1 MELCMKTLLLFSHTF
16 FKDSKVN
23 KALLESAKTLSN
35 VTIHNLNL
43 TYPSGEINI
52 ESEITL
58 LEQHQKIIFQFPLFW
73 FSTPSLMKEWQDR
86 ILSHILHSKNPKLL
100 QGKQFSII
108 TTAGGDEKSYDGHH
122 GYSLNTILSPLTS
135 AFKYC
140 GCEIL
145 ESFAIFSAKVDTL
158 PMQEYLETL
167 QNDKQQSV
175 RSKIWE

>member
-52 ESEITL
+52 KSEITL

-122 GYSLNTILSPLTS
+122 GYSLETLLSPIYHSFAYL
-135 AFKYC
+135 

-145 ESFAIFSAKVDTL
+145 PTYCIYNANAENLSTK
-158 PMQEYLETL
+158 EYLSHL
-167 QNDKQQSV
+167 N
-175 RSKIWE
+175 